1 MVADPNRPHDA
12 KTYKPNW
19 EASHHPARLEEDL
32 GGGVVRCHL
41 SPRQCKM
48 TPGKAGFCGVRMNV
62 DGRLVT
68 LNYGRATHITQE
80 SIETEAVFHYAP
92 GAPILSLGN
101 VGCMMNC
108 DYCHNWKTSQARLV
122 SSKDVRQYTP
132 EQVVDIALQRNIP
145 VISWTYNDP
154 VVWHEFVLDT
164 SRLARQHGLR
174 NLFKSAFY
182 ISLEGAAEL
191 CEVIDIFSVSI
202 KSMDPDWYRR
212 ITKGS
217 LEPVLEATK
226 FVFDQGKHVEVS
238 MLLVTD
244 ANDKVED
251 TRRLA
256 DWVLTNLSD
265 TVPIHYVRFHPDY
278 KYTHVGRTPIERLVA
293 AREAALEMG
302 VKYCYLGNVYDSD
315 AVHTYCTGCG
325 SRLIERYGLNAH
337 MVGLDDEGR
346 CLQCRE
352 PLIFKPLD
360 FMRPALMTDLGRDL
374 AMGGRQ
380 RREFLWHGDIRSLH
394 VEAQNNAEAAGP
406 IFCRRLNPDP
416 GHGSPQEV
424 RVGRNESY
432 RFILSKSH
440 PDETGVEIFSPAGF
454 EVKLFEVYD
463 RAHYPTIDIDTAE
476 MHGLNPVADRV
487 PLPLYERP
495 PRPSLS
501 PSPGLRVLEDV

>member
-1 MVADPNRPHDA
+1 
-12 KTYKPNW
+12 
-19 EASHHPARLEEDL
+19 
-32 GGGVVRCHL
+32 
-41 SPRQCKM
+41 M

-68 LNYGRATHITQE
+68 LNYGRATHVTQE

-108 DYCHNWKTSQARLV
+108 DYCHNWKTSQARYV
-122 SSKDVRQYTP
+122 SANDVHQYTP
-132 EQVVDIALQRNIP
+132 EQVVQTALDRNIP

-191 CEVIDIFSVSI
+191 CETIDIFSISI
-202 KSMDPDWYRR
+202 KSMSSEFYRR
-212 ITKGS
+212 YTKGR
-217 LEPVLEATK
+217 LEPVLEAAK
-226 FVFDQGKHVEVS
+226 YVFDQGKHVEVS

-251 TRRLA
+251 TRQLA
-256 DWVLTNLSD
+256 EWVLTNLSD

-278 KYTHVGRTPIERLVA
+278 KYTHVGRTPLDRLVA
-293 AREAALEMG
+293 AREAALAMG

-315 AVHTYCTGCG
+315 AVHTYCNGCG
-325 SRLIERYGLNAH
+325 SRLIERYGLNARL
-337 MVGLDDEGR
+337 VGLDEHARCRHCSEELAIKMIDFVRPVQTGNEIPLEG
-346 CLQCRE
+346 E
-352 PLIFKPLD
+352 VGS
-360 FMRPALMTDLGRDL
+360 GR
-374 AMGGRQ
+374 AK

-394 VEAQNNAEAAGP
+394 VEARNSSQVP
-406 IFCRRLNPDP
+406 QQLFCRRLNADS
-416 GHGSPQEV
+416 GHRDVQEV
-424 RVGRNESY
+424 RVSGTESF

-440 PDETGVEIFSPAGF
+440 PEEGGVEVFSPADL
-454 EVKLFEVYD
+454 EIKLFEVYD
-463 RAHYPTIDIDTAE
+463 RAHYPTVDLDTA
-476 MHGLNPVADRV
+476 HGQEASLTDRV
-487 PLPLYERP
+487 PLPFFEGKRP
-495 PRPSLS
+495 ALQILKA
-501 PSPGLRVLEDV
+501 GE